1 MARRAPRRRP
11 ARTYAEHPLD
21 GTCHLCDRPLGGGN
35 QRTNPLIQM
44 RRGWAHRACVLRER
58 GE

>member
-1 MARRAPRRRP
+1 MARQSPRRRP
-11 ARTYAEHPLD
+11 RRVFADHPLD
-21 GTCHLCDRPLGGGN
+21 GTCVLCDQPLGGGN

-44 RRGWAHRACVLRER
+44 RAGWAHKACVLRER